1 MSSPNLRIIQPKETP
16 GEQRPQPLKAEVRAE
31 EASPPHKYG
40 EDEYNLLEEPLAART
55 RRRRANHNEIERHRR
70 VQQKQRL
77 LELRMAI
84 PGLGEES
91 MAAIHVITRA
101 KEYID
106 FLKGRVAE
114 LEMFTRTLV
123 EASRGQSTLNGNLIH
138 QTLLSH
144 PNLQP
149 PQMLQPPQ
157 PQSPEKRKRTKS
169 PLADVM
175 LSPSASLDDMEASA
189 ASRQRKSS
197 LIFPTGDSNLLF
209 GQRDSLQQL
218 FAGIMPS
225 LLEDTNQFDIRC
237 VKCAGGINN
246 LIMIDCDKC
255 HEWYHIRC
263 VGINTSAIPSSW
275 LCPECRQK

>member
-1 MSSPNLRIIQPKETP
+1 MSSPTNLRIIQPK
-16 GEQRPQPLKAEVRAE
+16 G
-31 EASPPHKYG
+31 SPPSGRKSPEVEESNDYDSIRDDKQ
-40 EDEYNLLEEPLAART
+40 DEYDSIGEPLASRT

-70 VQQKQRL
+70 VHQKQRM
-77 LELRMAI
+77 EDLRMAI
-84 PGLGEES
+84 PSLVNEP
-91 MAAIHVITRA
+91 MAAVHVITRA
-101 KEYID
+101 REYID
-106 FLKGRVAE
+106 YLKGRVAE
-114 LEMFTRTLV
+114 LEIFTRTLM
-123 EASRGQSTLNGNLIH
+123 ESDRGASTLNGNRIH
-138 QTLLSH
+138 QTLLAH
-144 PNLQP
+144 QH
-149 PQMLQPPQ
+149 QQ
-157 PQSPEKRKRTKS
+157 PQVLQLPQSTTPEKRKRTKS
-169 PLADVM
+169 PLADMM
-175 LSPSASLDDMEASA
+175 LSPTASFDELSTPS

-263 VGINTSAIPSSW
+263 VGINTSAIPSNW
-275 LCPECRQK
+275 LCPECRSK

>member
-1 MSSPNLRIIQPKETP
+1 MEGRALPQSVEVEARALESLYEIRGDEDDEEHVE
-16 GEQRPQPLKAEVRAE
+16 GEQAVT
-31 EASPPHKYG
+31 
-40 EDEYNLLEEPLAART
+40 ARV

-70 VQQKQRL
+70 VQQKQKL
-77 LELRMAI
+77 LELRMTI
-84 PGLGEES
+84 PGLGDES
-91 MAAIHVITRA
+91 MAAVHIISRA

-106 FLKGRVAE
+106 YLKGRVSE

-123 EASRGQSTLNGNLIH
+123 EAGRTPSTLNGNLIH
-138 QTLLSH
+138 QTLLAQH
-144 PNLQP
+144 QQP
-149 PQMLQPPQ
+149 HQVIQPSQ
-157 PQSPEKRKRTKS
+157 PQSPERRKRAKS

-175 LSPSASLDDMEASA
+175 LSPSASLDDMA
-189 ASRQRKSS
+189 APAALRHRKSS

-225 LLEDTNQFDIRC
+225 LLEDTNQFDIKC

-263 VGINTSAIPSSW
+263 VGINTSAIPSNW
-275 LCPECRQK
+275 LCPECHSK

>member
-1 MSSPNLRIIQPKETP
+1 MSSPSLRIIQPKETP
-16 GEQRPQPLKAEVRAE
+16 GEKRAHPSTADGHAE
-31 EASPPHKYG
+31 SPHGYG
-40 EDEYNLLEEPLAART
+40 HDGHGLEEEPLAART
-55 RRRRANHNEIERHRR
+55 RRRRVNHNEIERQRR
-70 VQQKQRL
+70 IQQRQRL
-77 LELRMAI
+77 HELCVSIPNLEH
-84 PGLGEES
+84 ES
-91 MAAIHVITRA
+91 MAAVHVISRA

-106 FLKGRVAE
+106 YLKGRVAE
-114 LEMFTRTLV
+114 LEVFTRTLV
-123 EASRGQSTLNGNLIH
+123 EASRGQQTLNGNLIH

-144 PNLQP
+144 QP
-149 PQMLQPPQ
+149 HQMPQVAPS
-157 PQSPEKRKRTKS
+157 QSPEKRKRTKS
-169 PLADVM
+169 PLADMM
-175 LSPSASLDDMEASA
+175 LSPTMASMDTMETSA

-218 FAGIMPS
+218 FAGVMPS

-263 VGINTSAIPSSW
+263 VGINTSTIPSNW
-275 LCPECRQK
+275 LCQECRPT

>member
-1 MSSPNLRIIQPKETP
+1 M
-16 GEQRPQPLKAEVRAE
+16 EQKPFVEEEEVIDHESLHDDRQDDYSAL
-31 EASPPHKYG
+31 G
-40 EDEYNLLEEPLAART
+40 EPLAART
-55 RRRRANHNEIERHRR
+55 RRRRANHNEIERNRR
-70 VQQKQRL
+70 IQQKQRL
-77 LELRMAI
+77 EDLRMSI
-84 PGLGEES
+84 PNLANEPT
-91 MAAIHVITRA
+91 AAVHVITRA

-106 FLKGRVAE
+106 YLKGRVTE
-114 LEMFTRTLV
+114 LESFTRTLM
-123 EASRGQSTLNGNLIH
+123 EPGRGQSTLNGNLIH

-144 PNLQP
+144 QHQ

-157 PQSPEKRKRTKS
+157 PPSPEKRKRTKS
-169 PLADVM
+169 PLADMM
-175 LSPSASLDDMEASA
+175 LSPTASFDELEHPSG
-189 ASRQRKSS
+189 SRQRKSS

-263 VGINTSAIPSSW
+263 VGINTSAIPSNW
-275 LCPECRQK
+275 LCPECRSK

>member
-16 GEQRPQPLKAEVRAE
+16 GEQRPQPPKTEVGAE
-31 EASPPHKYG
+31 EASPHHEY
-40 EDEYNLLEEPLAART
+40 EQDEYDTLEEPLAART

-91 MAAIHVITRA
+91 MAAIHIITRA

-106 FLKGRVAE
+106 FLKGRVTE

-138 QTLLSH
+138 QTLLAQQ
-144 PNLQP
+144 QP
-149 PQMLQPPQ
+149 TVPDAPATTAAKPG
-157 PQSPEKRKRTKS
+157 EAKRAKS

-175 LSPSASLDDMEASA
+175 LSPTASLDDMEASA

-263 VGINTSAIPSSW
+263 VGINTSAIPSNW
-275 LCPECRQK
+275 LCPECRSK

>member
-1 MSSPNLRIIQPKETP
+1 MSSPPNLRIIQPKEVP
-16 GEQRPQPLKAEVRAE
+16 LDQQPPVVVEEVHDHDSIHDDKHDDYDISGE
-31 EASPPHKYG
+31 
-40 EDEYNLLEEPLAART
+40 LLAFRT

-70 VQQKQRL
+70 IQQKQK
-77 LELRMAI
+77 LEDLRMTI
-84 PGLGEES
+84 PSIAHES

-106 FLKGRVAE
+106 YLKERVTE
-114 LEMFTRTLV
+114 LEAFTRTLM
-123 EASRGQSTLNGNLIH
+123 ESGRGQGTLNGNLIH
-138 QTLLSH
+138 QTLLSQ
-144 PNLQP
+144 QP

-157 PQSPEKRKRTKS
+157 QTSPEKRKRTKS
-169 PLADVM
+169 PLADMM
-175 LSPSASLDDMEASA
+175 LNPPASSDELSQ
-189 ASRQRKSS
+189 STTRQRKSS

-225 LLEDTNQFDIRC
+225 LLEDTNQFDIKC

-263 VGINTSAIPSSW
+263 VGINTSAIPSNW
-275 LCPECRQK
+275 LCPECRLR

>member
-1 MSSPNLRIIQPKETP
+1 MSSPTGLRIIQPKEIP
-16 GEQRPQPLKAEVRAE
+16 LEQRPQVVEEVDDHD
-31 EASPPHKYG
+31 SIHDDYDISG
-40 EDEYNLLEEPLAART
+40 EPLASRT

-70 VQQKQRL
+70 IQQKQKL
-77 LELRMAI
+77 DDLRMTI
-84 PGLGEES
+84 PSIANES
-91 MAAIHVITRA
+91 MAAVHVITRA

-106 FLKGRVAE
+106 YLKGRVAE
-114 LEMFTRTLV
+114 LEVFTRTLM
-123 EASRGQSTLNGNLIH
+123 ESGRGQSTLNGNLIH

-144 PNLQP
+144 QQHQQ

-157 PQSPEKRKRTKS
+157 QTSPEKRKRTKS
-169 PLADVM
+169 PLADMM
-175 LSPSASLDDMEASA
+175 LSPTASFDELTQSVAT
-189 ASRQRKSS
+189 RQRKSS

-225 LLEDTNQFDIRC
+225 LLEDTNQFDIKC

-263 VGINTSAIPSSW
+263 VGINTSAIPSNW
-275 LCPECRQK
+275 LCPECRLK